1 RDAGREGERA
11 SLEPTLEPV
20 RQRRVADGEEERGDR
35 ERELARHAD
44 DEARRGGAIALLQDI
59 WRGETVDGE
68 DAGHRRESQGDEQ
81 RAKVRDPQRRA
92 RDEKADERGHDRHIR
107 GDHEVLELDYPRL
120 VVRRIRKEPPQ
131 KRRRR
136 KRDDHRRERP
146 SWRAHGAS
154 LRTRETSGRQAAEAT
169 RAILGRS
176 SDRSNGFS
184 MTSAA
189 ARVLACT
196 LRSRAAESSTSG
208 MSSSRAR
215 SSFTNCHPSITGI
228 IRSRTIT
235 SGWNVR
241 IAASASC
248 PFAAGTHPKP
258 SSSSAVKSSSRMS
271 GSSSTTSTRFPAT
284 SADVATRVR
293 RRRSTERD
301 HGPVAELDCGD
312 PADEERKGLVPRK
325 RQRLAR
331 DGPVHE
337 VAECHPQGGRA

>member
-1 RDAGREGERA
+1 DDGSEGGRARLER
-11 SLEPTLEPV
+11 TLEPS
-20 RQRRVADGEEERGDR
+20 RQRRVADGEEERRDR
-35 ERELARHAD
+35 ERELARHGA
-44 DEARRGGAIALLQDI
+44 DEAGGGEAIALLQDI
-59 WRGETVDGE
+59 WRGESVDGE

-81 RAKVRDPQRRA
+81 RAKVRDPQRGA
-92 RDEKADERGHDRHIR
+92 RDEKADERGHDRHVR

-176 SDRSNGFS
+176 SDRSNVFS

-189 ARVLACT
+189 ARVLALT
-196 LRSRAAESSTSG
+196 LRSRDAGSSTRGLSAQ
-208 MSSSRAR
+208 RAR
-215 SSFTNCHPSITGI
+215 AAFTNCHPSITGI

-241 IAASASC
+241 IA
-248 PFAAGTHPKP
+248 
-258 SSSSAVKSSSRMS
+258 
-271 GSSSTTSTRFPAT
+271 
-284 SADVATRVR
+284 
-293 RRRSTERD
+293 
-301 HGPVAELDCGD
+301 
-312 PADEERKGLVPRK
+312 
-325 RQRLAR
+325 
-331 DGPVHE
+331 
-337 VAECHPQGGRA
+337 